1 MRVINNFREYMLNGE
16 FVINIYS
23 DKINIINYTSIGA
36 IEDTKISIN
45 GANKNILIIGEKLSL
60 KKLLNDEILVS
71 GLIKK
76 IEFRWDIEKQ
86 LFIKI

>member
-76 IEFRWDIEKQ
+76 IEFR
-86 LFIKI
+86 